1 MNRRQARYNAKKQN
15 SPLQPKE
22 QSPVSHDSVSSD
34 AAAPSSTQLPFSSEY
49 ALESRKVVDLFLE
62 NFKYILAADDLQEMI
77 QKVKGDLYNR
87 DYLSAFDSDD
97 KRFAYVARWSPA
109 RALAYASLFSS
120 LEPLR
125 QLLADPNKETS
136 ALCIGGGAASEL
148 VALGSMFACL
158 KQPNGD
164 TPSKLH
170 LNVID
175 IADWST
181 IVGSLSSYISQKWF
195 YNPAKFTSEFVLGDV
210 LSQNAE
216 SLRLALLD
224 FITLLFTT
232 NELFCEKKTETIKLL
247 QMLSSH
253 CRKGALLLIAESAG
267 SYSHI
272 TVGSKRFPV
281 QFLID
286 TILAGKPGASDGAWE
301 IVDQNE
307 SCWYRINT
315 KEVEYPI
322 KLENMRFFYRLYR
335 KN

>member
-1 MNRRQARYNAKKQN
+1 MNRRQARYAAKKEAKN
-15 SPLQPKE
+15 AESPE
-22 QSPVSHDSVSSD
+22 IEEDSS
-34 AAAPSSTQLPFSSEY
+34 ATHLPFASDF
-49 ALESRKVVDLFLE
+49 ALPPRKVLDLFLD
-62 NFKYILAADDLQEMI
+62 NFKHILAADDLQEMI

-87 DYLSAFDSDD
+87 DYLAAFGSED

-120 LEPLR
+120 LKPLR
-125 QLLADPNKETS
+125 QLLADPNKETRT
-136 ALCIGGGAASEL
+136 LCIGGGAASEL

-158 KQPNGD
+158 KQPNGG

-170 LNVID
+170 LDVID

-181 IVGSLSSYISQKWF
+181 IVRNLTLSISQKWF
-195 YNPAKFTSEFVLGDV
+195 YDSSKFSADFVHGDV
-210 LSQNAE
+210 LSQDAE
-216 SLRLALLD
+216 SLRLPQLD

-232 NELFCEKKTETIKLL
+232 NELFCEQKKETIAFL

-253 CRKGALLLIAESAG
+253 CRKGAMLLIAESAG

-272 TVGSKRFPV
+272 TVGSKKFPV

-286 TILAGKPGASDGAWE
+286 TILAGRPGADDGAWE
-301 IVDQNE
+301 ILNQNE

-335 KN
+335 KK